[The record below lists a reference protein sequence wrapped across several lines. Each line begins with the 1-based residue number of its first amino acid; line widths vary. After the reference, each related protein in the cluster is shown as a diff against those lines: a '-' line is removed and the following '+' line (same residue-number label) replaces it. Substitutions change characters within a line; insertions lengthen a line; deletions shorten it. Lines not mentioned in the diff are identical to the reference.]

1 MIYRNEYPRPQFARN
16 DWVCLNGEW
25 EFEIDQGDSG
35 LERGLLK
42 RNLNEK
48 INIPFCPE
56 SKLSGINQKDY
67 LNTVWYRRELS
78 IPSEWK
84 GKNILLH
91 FQAVDYDATVWIN
104 EIEVGRHRGGF
115 SPFSID
121 ITESIR
127 AGESKALVVRAR
139 DRDDFPQPRGKQT
152 RSYEGHGALYGRTT
166 GIWQTVWMEPVPLTQ
181 LKRPRITPD
190 LASKSFLIEQG
201 ITNSRP
207 GTILQ
212 ITLSDSKG
220 EITTESVKS
229 DMNFT
234 PLISIKIPDDRL
246 KLWEPGD
253 PNLYDLAIKLVDEK
267 GEVIDSATSYAG
279 MRNITISGK
288 SVRINGETV
297 FQRLVLDQGYYPD
310 GLMTAPSDEALSN
323 DIKLSLDAGFNGARL
338 HQKVFEER
346 FLYHADRLGY
356 IVWGEFGD
364 WGAGSLDA
372 LPHHQKFSPSYIT
385 EWLEVIERD
394 YSHPC
399 IVGWCPLNETW
410 QPITDNISEL
420 DDITRGMYLATKA
433 MDQTRPVLDT
443 SGYSHR
449 VIDTDIYDSHD
460 YEQNHE
466 KFRENQKGLAENNPY
481 KNSWDQNLSFRYL
494 EKDAWGR
501 KIFNEWSLDY
511 QGQPYFVSEF
521 GGIWWS
527 SDQEHSQSWGY
538 GERPKSIE
546 EFYDRFEKLCK
557 VLLENQNMFGYCY
570 TQLTDIDQE
579 ENGLY
584 KYDRSAKFDVE
595 RIRNIQT
602 QIAAIEKGVFSN

>member
-16 DWVCLNGEW
+16 EWICLNGQW
-25 EFEIDQGDSG
+25 DFEIDQADSG
-35 LERGLLK
+35 LERDLLK
-42 RNLNEK
+42 RKLKEK
-48 INIPFCPE
+48 ITVPFCPE
-56 SKLSGINQKDY
+56 SKLSGIEQKDR
-67 LNTVWYRRELS
+67 LLSVWYKRELS
-78 IPSEWK
+78 IPHDWS
-84 GKNILLH
+84 GKRILLH

-121 ITESIR
+121 ITEFIQPV
-127 AGESKALVVRAR
+127 ESKQLVVRAR
-139 DRDDFPQPRGKQT
+139 DRDDMPQPRGKQT
-152 RSYEGHGALYGRTT
+152 RAYEGEGALYGRTT
-166 GIWQTVWMEPVPLTQ
+166 GIWQTVWMEPVPQ
-181 LKRPRITPD
+181 IHLKRPRITPD
-190 LASKSFLIEQG
+190 LLSQSFLIEQG

-220 EITTESVKS
+220 EIVTESVNA

-234 PLISIKIPDDRL
+234 PMISIKIPDERL
-246 KLWEPGD
+246 VLWKPGD
-253 PNLYDLAIKLVDEK
+253 PNLYYLTIKLLDAT
-267 GEVIDSATSYAG
+267 GEIIDSATSYAG

-288 SVRINGETV
+288 SIRINGDVV

-310 GLMTAPSDEALSN
+310 GLMTAPSDEALLN
-323 DIKLSLDAGFNGARL
+323 DIKLSMAAGFNGARL

-346 FLYHADRLGY
+346 FLYHADCLGY

-364 WGAGSLDA
+364 WGARSLSA
-372 LPHHQKFSPSYIT
+372 LPHHQTFSPSYIT
-385 EWLEVIERD
+385 EWLEVLERD

-399 IVGWCPLNETW
+399 VVGWCPLNETW
-410 QPITDNISEL
+410 QPITDFISEL

-460 YEQNHE
+460 YEQDPI
-466 KFRENQKGLAENNPY
+466 KFSENQKGLSENKPY
-481 KNSWDQNLSFRYL
+481 KNTWPFRTVDGYL
-494 EKDAWGR
+494 KKDAWGR
-501 KIFNEWSLDY
+501 KIMNEWSVDY
-511 QGQPYFVSEF
+511 RGQPYFVSEF
-521 GGIWWS
+521 GGIWWNP
-527 SDQEHSQSWGY
+527 DQEHTQSWGY
-538 GERPKSIE
+538 GERPKTLE

-557 VLLENQNMFGYCY
+557 ILLENPEMFGYCY

-579 ENGLY
+579 ENGIY
-584 KYDRSAKFDVE
+584 KYDRSTKFDVN
-595 RIRNIQT
+595 RIRKIQT
-602 QIAAIEKGVFSN
+602 VTAAIERNSK

>member
-1 MIYRNEYPRPQFARN
+1 
-16 DWVCLNGEW
+16 
-25 EFEIDQGDSG
+25 
-35 LERGLLK
+35 
-42 RNLNEK
+42 
-48 INIPFCPE
+48 
-56 SKLSGINQKDY
+56 
-67 LNTVWYRRELS
+67 
-78 IPSEWK
+78 
-84 GKNILLH
+84 
-91 FQAVDYDATVWIN
+91 
-104 EIEVGRHRGGF
+104 
-115 SPFSID
+115 
-121 ITESIR
+121 
-127 AGESKALVVRAR
+127 
-139 DRDDFPQPRGKQT
+139 
-152 RSYEGHGALYGRTT
+152 
-166 GIWQTVWMEPVPLTQ
+166 
-181 LKRPRITPD
+181 
-190 LASKSFLIEQG
+190 
-201 ITNSRP
+201 
-207 GTILQ
+207 
-212 ITLSDSKG
+212 
-220 EITTESVKS
+220 
-229 DMNFT
+229 
-234 PLISIKIPDDRL
+234 
-246 KLWEPGD
+246 
-253 PNLYDLAIKLVDEK
+253 
-267 GEVIDSATSYAG
+267 
-279 MRNITISGK
+279 
-288 SVRINGETV
+288 
-297 FQRLVLDQGYYPD
+297 
-310 GLMTAPSDEALSN
+310 
-323 DIKLSLDAGFNGARL
+323 
-338 HQKVFEER
+338 
-346 FLYHADRLGY
+346 
-356 IVWGEFGD
+356 
-364 WGAGSLDA
+364 
-372 LPHHQKFSPSYIT
+372 
-385 EWLEVIERD
+385 
-394 YSHPC
+394 
-399 IVGWCPLNETW
+399 
-410 QPITDNISEL
+410 
-420 DDITRGMYLATKA
+420 

>member
-166 GIWQTVWMEPVPLTQ
+166 GIWQTVWMEPVPLIQ

-212 ITLSDSKG
+212 ITLSDIFSYLGDKRY
-220 EITTESVKS
+220 
-229 DMNFT
+229 
-234 PLISIKIPDDRL
+234 IPH
-246 KLWEPGD
+246 
-253 PNLYDLAIKLVDEK
+253 
-267 GEVIDSATSYAG
+267 
-279 MRNITISGK
+279 
-288 SVRINGETV
+288 
-297 FQRLVLDQGYYPD
+297 YY
-310 GLMTAPSDEALSN
+310 
-323 DIKLSLDAGFNGARL
+323 R
-338 HQKVFEER
+338 
-346 FLYHADRLGY
+346 
-356 IVWGEFGD
+356 
-364 WGAGSLDA
+364 
-372 LPHHQKFSPSYIT
+372 
-385 EWLEVIERD
+385 
-394 YSHPC
+394 C
-399 IVGWCPLNETW
+399 
-410 QPITDNISEL
+410 
-420 DDITRGMYLATKA
+420 
-433 MDQTRPVLDT
+433 
-443 SGYSHR
+443 
-449 VIDTDIYDSHD
+449 
-460 YEQNHE
+460 
-466 KFRENQKGLAENNPY
+466 
-481 KNSWDQNLSFRYL
+481 
-494 EKDAWGR
+494 
-501 KIFNEWSLDY
+501 IFN
-511 QGQPYFVSEF
+511 
-521 GGIWWS
+521 
-527 SDQEHSQSWGY
+527 
-538 GERPKSIE
+538 
-546 EFYDRFEKLCK
+546 
-557 VLLENQNMFGYCY
+557 
-570 TQLTDIDQE
+570 
-579 ENGLY
+579 
-584 KYDRSAKFDVE
+584 
-595 RIRNIQT
+595 
-602 QIAAIEKGVFSN
+602 VFSSL

>member
-16 DWVCLNGEW
+16 EWICLNGQW
-25 EFEIDQGDSG
+25 DFEIDQADSG
-35 LERGLLK
+35 LERDLLK
-42 RNLNEK
+42 RKLKEK
-48 INIPFCPE
+48 ITVPFCPE
-56 SKLSGINQKDY
+56 SKLSGIEQKDR
-67 LNTVWYRRELS
+67 LLSVWYKRELS
-78 IPSEWK
+78 IPHDWS
-84 GKNILLH
+84 GKRILLH

-121 ITESIR
+121 ITEFIQPD
-127 AGESKALVVRAR
+127 ESKQLVVRAR
-139 DRDDFPQPRGKQT
+139 DRDDMPQPRGKQT
-152 RSYEGHGALYGRTT
+152 RAYEGEGALYGRTT
-166 GIWQTVWMEPVPLTQ
+166 GIWQTVWMEPVPQ
-181 LKRPRITPD
+181 IHLKRPRITPD
-190 LASKSFLIEQG
+190 LLSQSFLIEQG

-220 EITTESVKS
+220 EIVTESVNA

-234 PLISIKIPDDRL
+234 PMISIKIPDERL
-246 KLWEPGD
+246 VLWKPGD
-253 PNLYDLAIKLVDEK
+253 PNLYYLTIKLLDAT
-267 GEVIDSATSYAG
+267 GEIIDSATSYAG

-288 SVRINGETV
+288 SIRINGDVV

-310 GLMTAPSDEALSN
+310 GLMTAPSDEALLN
-323 DIKLSLDAGFNGARL
+323 DIKLSMAAGFNGARL

-346 FLYHADRLGY
+346 FLYHADCLGY

-364 WGAGSLDA
+364 WGARSLSA
-372 LPHHQKFSPSYIT
+372 LPHHQTFSPSYIT
-385 EWLEVIERD
+385 EWLEVLERD

-399 IVGWCPLNETW
+399 VVGWCPLNETW
-410 QPITDNISEL
+410 QPITDFISEL

-460 YEQNHE
+460 YEQDPI
-466 KFRENQKGLAENNPY
+466 KFSENQKGLSENKPY
-481 KNSWDQNLSFRYL
+481 KNTWSSLTVDGYL
-494 EKDAWGR
+494 KKDAWGR
-501 KIFNEWSLDY
+501 KIMNEWSVDY
-511 QGQPYFVSEF
+511 RGQPYFVSEF
-521 GGIWWS
+521 GGIWWNP
-527 SDQEHSQSWGY
+527 DQEHAQSWGY
-538 GERPKSIE
+538 GERPKTLE

-557 VLLENQNMFGYCY
+557 ILLENPEMFGYCY

-579 ENGLY
+579 ENGIY
-584 KYDRSAKFDVE
+584 KYDRSTKFDVN
-595 RIRNIQT
+595 RIRKIQT
-602 QIAAIEKGVFSN
+602 VTAAIERNSK